1 MRVADDTAQ
10 PPLAI
15 PPQSDVVSLRMTRMA
30 SDAGEDLAPAAT
42 SNPVWELYGRYG
54 RGNLRFALLGAGNTI
69 IGRALGLIPAF
80 VIGLAVDA
88 IFLDQRPYRLP
99 GVPSAWIPASPA
111 EQLWFSIGLL
121 LAATLLGAVAS
132 WFEDWG
138 WSVFAQRIQ
147 HELRVDAYARMQRL
161 DLAYFTG
168 QRTGELMSILNND
181 VNALETFLEDGL
193 SSIFWIAAT
202 FAGIGA
208 ILVSLNLP
216 LALVTL
222 LPIPFLAAF
231 TLVFTRVIEPR
242 YLQIR
247 GEISDLN
254 ARFENN
260 ISGIEAI
267 KTERAEAYEEARVEA
282 ASRDYLGA
290 NLAAVRVQITYFPG
304 LTIIAGVGFAITFL
318 VGGLWVLTGP
328 PFGLTAALTPGAFV
342 TFVIYAQQYL
352 WPIVQFG
359 SVVDDYERA
368 KAAGTRVARLLRLDP
383 AIRDAA
389 DADPPS
395 VVDGRVEYDA
405 VSFGY
410 GDDEI
415 ISDVSFTAAGGETVG
430 IVGPTGAGKSTLLKL
445 LPRLYDVDAGSIRID
460 GRDVRTVR
468 LDGLRRAIGYVSQE
482 PTLFYGSVAENIRYG
497 SFDASDDEIR
507 EAARRA
513 RAHEF
518 IENLPDE
525 YDTLVGERGVKL
537 SGGQRQRLALARTIL
552 KDPEILVLD
561 EATSHVDTETEA
573 LIQQSLAEFARDRTT
588 FVIAHRLSTVRRA
601 DRILVLDDG
610 RLVERGTH
618 EELLAA
624 DGLYANFWRVQ
635 AGDIEALPREFLDR
649 ARRRQDAVRQRDE
662 DDSDRLPY

>member
-1 MRVADDTAQ
+1 
-10 PPLAI
+10 
-15 PPQSDVVSLRMTRMA
+15 MA

-42 SNPVWELYGRYG
+42 RNPVWELYGRYG

-88 IFLDQRPYRLP
+88 TFLDQRPYRFP

-193 SSIFWIAAT
+193 SSIFWITAT
-202 FAGIGA
+202 FTGIGA

-222 LPIPFLAAF
+222 LPIPFLAVF

-342 TFVIYAQQYL
+342 TFLIYAQQYL

-368 KAAGTRVARLLRLDP
+368 KAAGHRVDRLFARPREVDDAGTVPL
-383 AIRDAA
+383 AIDT
-389 DADPPS
+389 
-395 VVDGRVEYDA
+395 GRVEYDG
-405 VSFGY
+405 VTFGY
-410 GDDEI
+410 AGEDPVVE
-415 ISDVSFTAAGGETVG
+415 DVSFVANGGQTVG
-430 IVGPTGAGKSTLLKL
+430 VVGPTGAGKSTLMKILTGIHEK
-445 LPRLYDVDAGSIRID
+445 DAGEIYYL
-460 GRDVRTVR
+460 GRLFNPRSPKHA
-468 LDGLRRAIGYVSQE
+468 LDTGI
-482 PTLFYGSVAENIRYG
+482 
-497 SFDASDDEIR
+497 
-507 EAARRA
+507 
-513 RAHEF
+513 
-518 IENLPDE
+518 
-525 YDTLVGERGVKL
+525 GERNSLGL
-537 SGGQRQRLALARTIL
+537 GFINISY
-552 KDPEILVLD
+552 D
-561 EATSHVDTETEA
+561 E
-573 LIQQSLAEFARDRTT
+573 
-588 FVIAHRLSTVRRA
+588 
-601 DRILVLDDG
+601 
-610 RLVERGTH
+610 
-618 EELLAA
+618 
-624 DGLYANFWRVQ
+624 
-635 AGDIEALPREFLDR
+635 
-649 ARRRQDAVRQRDE
+649 
-662 DDSDRLPY
+662 

>member
-1 MRVADDTAQ
+1 
-10 PPLAI
+10 
-15 PPQSDVVSLRMTRMA
+15 MA
-30 SDAGEDLAPAAT
+30 SDADDGLSPSTT
-42 SNPVWELYGRYG
+42 SNPVWDLYGRYSG
-54 RGNLRFALLGAGNTI
+54 KNLRFALLGAGNTI
-69 IGRALGLIPAF
+69 IGRILGLVPAF
-80 VIGLAVDA
+80 IIGLAVDA
-88 IFLDQRPYRLP
+88 IFLNQRPYRLP
-99 GVPSAWIPASPA
+99 GIPASWVPASSA

-121 LAATLLGAVAS
+121 LAATVLGAVAS

-147 HELRVDAYARMQRL
+147 HELRIDAYARMQRL

-193 SSIFWIAAT
+193 SSIFWVAAT
-202 FAGIGA
+202 FVGIGA
-208 ILVSLNLP
+208 ILVSLNQP

-222 LPIPFLAAF
+222 LPVPFLAAF

-267 KTERAEAYEEARVEA
+267 KTEHAEAYEEGRVET
-282 ASRDYLGA
+282 ASRGYLNA
-290 NLAAVRVQITYFPG
+290 NLDAVRIQITYFPG
-304 LTIIAGVGFAITFL
+304 LTLIAGVGFALTFL
-318 VGGLWVLTGP
+318 VGGFWVLTGP
-328 PFGLTAALTPGAFV
+328 PFGLTAALTPGEFI
-342 TFVIYAQQYL
+342 TFVIYAQQYV
-352 WPIVQFG
+352 WPIIQFG

-368 KAAGTRVARLLRLDP
+368 KAAGTRVSRLLRLEP
-383 AIRDAA
+383 SVRDVT
-389 DADPPS
+389 DADPLT
-395 VVDGRVEYDA
+395 VTDGRVEYDA

-415 ISDVSFTAAGGETVG
+415 ISEVSFTAEGGETIG

-445 LPRLYDVDAGSIRID
+445 LPRLYDVDEGSIRID
-460 GRDVRTVR
+460 GQAVHTVQ
-468 LDGLRRAIGYVSQE
+468 LESLRRALGYVSQE
-482 PTLFYGSVAENIRYG
+482 PMLFYGTVSENIRYG
-497 SFDASDDEIR
+497 SFEATDDEIR
-507 EAARRA
+507 QAARRA

-518 IENLPDE
+518 IENLPNG

-537 SGGQRQRLALARTIL
+537 SGGQRQRVAIARTIL

-610 RLVERGTH
+610 RLVEYGTH
-618 EELLAA
+618 DELLAA

-635 AGDIEALPREFLDR
+635 AGDIESLPQDFLDR
-649 ARRRQDAVRQRDE
+649 ARCRQDSLRQRDE
-662 DDSDRLPY
+662 DDPDRLPRWSDW